1 MFWHYYSS
9 KAVGYQYASRMM
21 ESHHPIHLHI
31 SHAFGNITFPDP
43 IASYSQSYPH
53 MLYHLRTL
61 CLSVIVVWR
70 SSREVDEWGIVV
82 WVDWDLEPTRIL
94 LCVWMMIYLWCV
106 VLGPSWAW
114 LLGGSCLSWAAS
126 HWNRFL
132 RHGDSS
138 WRTWYQS
145 TYQRSGS
152 RHQYGSYSIHL
163 ASIQHTIFPSCAST
177 SQIHTSHPTI
187 SLMSSCSSHHELVG
201 IVASGWGTRYR
212 VTIHPQRRGL

>member
-1 MFWHYYSS
+1 ML
-9 KAVGYQYASRMM
+9 VGDS
-21 ESHHPIHLHI
+21 
-31 SHAFGNITFPDP
+31 
-43 IASYSQSYPH
+43 
-53 MLYHLRTL
+53 
-61 CLSVIVVWR
+61 CLKKFKGGGWMRYCSMGRLR
-70 SSREVDEWGIVV
+70 SSANSNTFVCEWIV
-82 WVDWDLEPTRIL
+82 
-94 LCVWMMIYLWCV
+94 IYLWCV
-106 VLGPSWAW
+106 ELGPSWAW